1 MPVGLARSPA
11 GTRTEQRL
19 GWHSVIA
26 GAILVTLAR
35 PTTWLVALAGL
46 LAGGGV
52 VLLAWPIL
60 TLPTPAGIQ
69 NLLGAP
75 VSTLV
80 FGGPTAALLGLVAL
94 AALAAVAVSSAG
106 LLTGA
111 WAERQGIALV
121 IDGAADDGR
130 IARSPRP
137 GNEGLAAPPP
147 HPGRPEGPGLA
158 APPPRQPEGAA
169 IVAVAVPPPRQPEDA
184 AIVAVAVVRL
194 LGLLPSLV
202 VGVLALPTVYAV
214 TYRQL
219 ILPDDLAMPLPLR
232 VASEIPGLLALLALV
247 WLLADAAAAVGVR
260 RLVLEGRGP
269 LAAWALGWVDLV
281 RRPHRIVSAALL
293 GDLALVVLA
302 GPVLLVS
309 TVLWEWNRGVLGA
322 LTDPAVGVVAVVL
335 WVAVWLAAVVLAGLG
350 AAVRAALLTLEGAP
364 RS

>member
-111 WAERQGIALV
+111 WAERQGIVLV

-130 IARSPRP
+130 IAPSAHRRIASPPSSAHGRIAQAAP
-137 GNEGLAAPPP
+137 PLQPAQSATEGQAAPPP
-147 HPGRPEGPGLA
+147 QPA
-158 APPPRQPEGAA
+158 SSPRQPGGAT
-169 IVAVAVPPPRQPEDA
+169 
-184 AIVAVAVVRL
+184 IVAVAVVRL
-194 LGLLPSLV
+194 LGLLPSV
-202 VGVLALPTVYAV
+202 VAGVLALPTVYAV

-219 ILPDDLAMPLPLR
+219 ILPDDLAVPLPLR
-232 VASEIPGLLALLALV
+232 VVSEIPGLLALLALV

-269 LAAWALGWVDLV
+269 LAAWALGWVDLT
-281 RRPHRIVSAALL
+281 RRPHRIVSAVLL
-293 GDLALVVLA
+293 GDLALIALA
-302 GPVLLVS
+302 GPALLAS
-309 TVLWEWNRGVLGA
+309 TVLWRWGRGVLEA
-322 LTDPAVGVVAVVL
+322 LTDSPVGVVAVVL
-335 WVAVWLAAVVLAGLG
+335 WVAVWLAAVVLAGVG
-350 AAVRAALLTLEGAP
+350 SAVRSALLTLEGAP
-364 RS
+364 RP